1 MSYLPTKKLSENFEV
16 SLKTIYNYLHK
27 HKKEI
32 RTQKKFW
39 KTFVHSEDFSK
50 VFQNANNIDTN
61 DQQEPP
67 PQKEIESLWTSKPQ
81 TSNVQKEMIEA
92 TVENTQLKRY
102 NSNLQE
108 QVNKYAILLSEEKE
122 EKKGRMEK
130 YDGLQNKY
138 HTQTESFS
146 KERMVLTRKFYLV
159 LGASIILTL
168 LLIWL
173 ILPSYLQ

>member
-1 MSYLPTKKLSENFEV
+1 
-16 SLKTIYNYLHK
+16 
-27 HKKEI
+27 
-32 RTQKKFW
+32 
-39 KTFVHSEDFSK
+39 
-50 VFQNANNIDTN
+50 
-61 DQQEPP
+61 
-67 PQKEIESLWTSKPQ
+67 
-81 TSNVQKEMIEA
+81 MIEA